1 MHDYLPHQIINMDES
16 AIYIDAPPNYTY
28 TKKRLKEFCES
39 NKLDIIYIPGRLT
52 NLLQPADVCWFAPI
66 KKEYKKMWN
75 HWYMNDPHAFTKN
88 LNMKSPGYLKSSK
101 WSSEVWSKFEC
112 ETLRKSF
119 ILCGIKK
126 HQLRGASVNVTFN
139 PLHSVLRKI
148 LEKKKIINFDVV
160 PFIDPSEEDH
170 FNENDNVFT

>member
-1 MHDYLPHQIINMDES
+1 MHFLNQKSILILMKMKRTFSIEFKCKCIAFYIL
-16 AIYIDAPPNYTY
+16 IY
-28 TKKRLKEFCES
+28 RL
-39 NKLDIIYIPGRLT
+39 
-52 NLLQPADVCWFAPI
+52 ADVCWFAPI

-101 WSSEVWSKFEC
+101 WLSEVWSKFEC

-126 HQLRGASVNVTFN
+126 HQLRGASVN
-139 PLHSVLRKI
+139 
-148 LEKKKIINFDVV
+148 
-160 PFIDPSEEDH
+160 
-170 FNENDNVFT
+170 